1 MATVAGVKTP
11 WAFVRLW
18 TGETPDWAAD
28 AKYIRVVGTKGA
40 PYTRHLLDLFRSQ
53 RNAWMIGGQGA
64 LEAVP
69 TDSAGEALNV
79 EQFSVMNPTYAY

>member
-18 TGETPDWAAD
+18 AGEPPAWAAD
-28 AKYIRVVGTKGA
+28 AKYIRVMGTKGA

-64 LEAVP
+64 LEAIA
-69 TDSAGEALNV
+69 TDGAGEDVNI
-79 EQFSVMNPTYAY
+79 EQFFSMNPTYV